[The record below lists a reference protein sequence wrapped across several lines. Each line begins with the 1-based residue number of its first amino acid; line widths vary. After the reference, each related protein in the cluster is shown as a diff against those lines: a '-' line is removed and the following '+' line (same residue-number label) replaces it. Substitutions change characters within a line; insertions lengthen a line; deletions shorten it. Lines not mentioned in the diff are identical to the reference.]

1 MRRDRQIQIV
11 ERKKKKER
19 LEKNREKRYSQ
30 KDIENMN
37 LLLIEAKMI
46 LGLI

>member
-19 LEKNREKRYSQ
+19 LEKNREKRHSQ